1 MQTSKRKQLLNHYYG
16 TLEPFVS
23 EAVYQVLTDRFV
35 DGDPDNNHKDQGG
48 ARPTWELRLDG
59 PSGEVAYAGYTGGDF
74 KGLYL
79 NGDYI
84 QEMGFTAVCISPI
97 VDNPDECFTTNDPH
111 FQVQYGAN
119 IGLDGGK
126 AGYHGYWGVNF
137 FQVDEHLESPGLS
150 FQEFTA
156 AMQSDHHLKIVLDIV
171 ANHGSPAWSMTV
183 EQPKFGK
190 VIDESG
196 NLIADHQNLQP
207 SRLDPENNTLHRFYN
222 NRGANLP
229 GEWDERM
236 NLARLS
242 DFNEDNPQVLDYLVN
257 AYLKW
262 IEQGAYAFRV
272 DTIAWMPHA
281 FWKKFSDRIREK
293 HPDFF
298 MYAEH
303 FTGDTARLAA
313 HQRPENGSISVLD
326 FAGSFSI
333 KGIFENPGSN
343 YTAIQGYLHLDDETY
358 INPYELAVFY
368 DNHDMTRMNAS
379 DAGFIDANNWLFT
392 TRGFPVVYYGSEMGF
407 QRGLSEHFGNRNP
420 YGQEN
425 IELARNHVIRQNLS
439 KVAHLRQN
447 HRSLQRG
454 LQVNLVFDQNIATFL
469 RVYQFGDEAQ
479 TALVLLNKGDEE
491 ETITINR
498 LLSAGNWINAE
509 TGDVS
514 FMLEGHAETISTA
527 VPAHGL
533 KIYVL
538 NEAVNNPEL
547 IDILNMKMQALA
559 VSHSLRSEGLSTSN
573 VNS

>member
-1 MQTSKRKQLLNHYYG
+1 MQTPQSNRRPNHYYG

-35 DGDPDNNHKDQGG
+35 DGDPDNNHEDQGG
-48 ARPTWELRLDG
+48 TRPTWKLRLDG

-74 KGLYL
+74 KGLHL

-97 VDNPDECFTTNDPH
+97 VDNPDESFTTDDPH
-111 FQVQYGAN
+111 FQVRYGAN
-119 IGLDGGK
+119 IGIDGGK

-137 FQVDEHLESPGLS
+137 FHVDEHLESPDLS

-156 AMQSDHHLKIVLDIV
+156 AMQSDHNLKIVLDIV

-183 EQPKFGK
+183 DQPKFGK

-242 DFNEDNPQVLDYLVN
+242 DFNEDNPQVLDYLVS

-262 IEQGAYAFRV
+262 IGQGAYAFRV

-281 FWKKFSDRIREK
+281 FWKKFSDAIRERY
-293 HPDFF
+293 PGFF

-313 HQRPENGSISVLD
+313 HQRPENGAISVLD

-333 KGIFENPGSN
+333 KGIFENPGSD
-343 YTAIQGYLHLDDETY
+343 YSAIQGYLHLEDETY

-379 DAGFIDANNWLFT
+379 DEGFIDANNWLFT

-420 YGQEN
+420 YGPEN
-425 IELARNHVIRQNLS
+425 IERARSHVIHQNLS

-491 ETITINR
+491 EQVTINR
-498 LLSAGNWINAE
+498 LLNAGNWIDAE

-514 FMLEGHAETISTA
+514 FTLQEDSATILTA

-533 KIYVL
+533 KVYVF
-538 NEAVNNPEL
+538 NEAVNNAEL
-547 IDILNMKMQALA
+547 IDILNMKMQVLS
-559 VSHSLRSEGLSTSN
+559 VSHSLRSEGFSTSN
-573 VNS
+573 VNN